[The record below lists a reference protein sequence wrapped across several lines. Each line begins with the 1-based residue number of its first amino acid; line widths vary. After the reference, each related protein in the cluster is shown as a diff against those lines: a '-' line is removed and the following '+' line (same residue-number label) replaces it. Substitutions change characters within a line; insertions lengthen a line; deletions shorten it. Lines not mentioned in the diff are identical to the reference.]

1 MLPPRSLLLPR
12 TLPRTL
18 LLGLSAALSLHTL
31 AIGGTTAKGQQAAP
45 TPAAAATTSKA
56 APAATKTSSTSVEAD
71 SRVYLGT
78 WALGDGNNNL
88 FNVRLFPGGKAIS
101 TSGADGPPAAGGR
114 QSSADQLRE
123 IGRWTP
129 WGNGVRID
137 YSDGWSDM
145 IYVGPEGLSH
155 ASWQPGQNRGSVP
168 TNFGPAV
175 KLTGPLAQIVGVYSF
190 APAQSELKPYAAT
203 LLSNGLAFN
212 DIDARTGGVWAL
224 EGSTVVID
232 WISGWRTTMS
242 IDPATPLQLRH
253 WAPGADRKG
262 PETGGIRQGKRID

>member
-1 MLPPRSLLLPR
+1 MLLPRSLLLPR
-12 TLPRTL
+12 PL
-18 LLGLSAALSLHTL
+18 LLGLSAALTVQTIT
-31 AIGGTTAKGQQAAP
+31 IGAATAKGKQAASA
-45 TPAAAATTSKA
+45 TAAATAQATPAPSKA
-56 APAATKTSSTSVEAD
+56 SSTSVEAD

-78 WALGDGNNNL
+78 WALGDSNNNL
-88 FNVRLFPGGKAIS
+88 FNVRLFPGGKAVS
-101 TSGADGPPAAGGR
+101 TSGADGPPPAGGR
-114 QSSADQLRE
+114 QSNADQLRE

-137 YSDGWSDM
+137 YSDGWSDW

-190 APAQSELKPYAAT
+190 PPAQSELKPYTAT
-203 LLSNGLAFN
+203 LLSNGQAFN
-212 DIDARTGGVWAL
+212 DIDARTGGVLAL

-262 PETGGIRQGKRID
+262 PETGGMRQGKRIE